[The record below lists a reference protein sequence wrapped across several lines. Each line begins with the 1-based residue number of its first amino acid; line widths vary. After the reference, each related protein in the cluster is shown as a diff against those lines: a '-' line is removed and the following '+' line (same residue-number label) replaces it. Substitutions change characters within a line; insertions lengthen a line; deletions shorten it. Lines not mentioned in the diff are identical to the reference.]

1 MSLMS
6 EDYFTASTFYPITYK
21 IIKGRPKRQQTFA
34 EAIRSTDATNKVDY
48 PPLSLASQSSSQISL
63 SNKFSPLSSITENPT
78 ESGPSTTTFHYKK
91 PNANTNNKSQSK
103 VYQPSLTGTKQ
114 NLNKPRET
122 NLAKSKPQG
131 ISEADRERLKSLVDD
146 KINELRSEVKKKL
159 TESDCQDKKVLDE
172 FLVNFLK
179 KQSDNRNSTPSNKGT
194 GNLNKNRAQVAR
206 GNTPFSQK

>member
-1 MSLMS
+1 MCPLFWPKSLSPLVPKSFLCHLTQERMSLMS

-78 ESGPSTTTFHYKK
+78 ESGPSTTNFHYKK
-91 PNANTNNKSQSK
+91 PNSNTNNRTQSK
-103 VYQPSLTGTKQ
+103 AYQPSLPGTKQ

-122 NLAKSKPQG
+122 NLAKSKPQVYLKL
-131 ISEADRERLKSLVDD
+131 SESA
-146 KINELRSEVKKKL
+146 
-159 TESDCQDKKVLDE
+159 
-172 FLVNFLK
+172 
-179 KQSDNRNSTPSNKGT
+179 SNLSWMIK
-194 GNLNKNRAQVAR
+194 
-206 GNTPFSQK
+206 